1 MNLWTT
7 ERLAGALEAALDD
20 EAKIERE
27 GEAITATFDKT
38 GGIVV
43 VMSVEGEQ
51 MLASTLL
58 WKRSDIEDAASFD
71 EQALR
76 THKVLPLSTIGI
88 TTLNGEDWY
97 ELFGALSAS
106 STLDNIVLE
115 LNTLVHN
122 ALDLADGRAEGMER
136 SA

>member
-7 ERLAGALEAALDD
+7 ERLVGALEAALDD

-43 VMSVEGEQ
+43 IMSVEGEQ

-58 WKRSDIEDAASFD
+58 WKRSDIEDASSFD

-115 LNTLVHN
+115 LNTLVQN
-122 ALDLADGRAEGMER
+122 ALDLADVRAEGMER